1 MVWDAAPAGIRHPGD
16 WNPPPGAVVVWSNA
30 GGLGGGA
37 GHIAISIGGGEMLTT
52 SGTTVQIM
60 PIRNNGYVPDSN
72 YYGWMPPLVTA

>member
-37 GHIAISIGGGEMLTT
+37 GHIAISIGRGEMPTT